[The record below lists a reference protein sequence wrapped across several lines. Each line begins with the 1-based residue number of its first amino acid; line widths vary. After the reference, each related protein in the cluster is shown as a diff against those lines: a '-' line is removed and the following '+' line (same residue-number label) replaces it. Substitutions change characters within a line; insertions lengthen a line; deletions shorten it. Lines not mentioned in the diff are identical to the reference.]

1 MKSKIFIVVSIIFV
15 VAVGVLGY
23 GFFVFKDVLFVKDKF
38 MDGTTING
46 IDVSGLNQEQA
57 TNVVQTH
64 LDSKRNDIK
73 ITLNYQD
80 KTWTLSGKDFEID
93 NHIVPYVENVFDYFN
108 SGNLFQKKTKL
119 DKLNGNKTYLDKPIN
134 LGDAISCNIDFNETS
149 ENIVPAEMDLDIIY
163 EDDGLLVINKKPG
176 VAVHPSILHYTNSLS
191 NGVKYYF
198 DSIGL
203 KRKIRPVNRLDRD
216 TSGLVIF
223 AKNEYIQECL
233 IKQMMAE
240 KFYKEYIAILEGILD
255 KKSGTI
261 DAPIAR
267 KDNSI
272 IERCVNPNGA
282 KAITNF
288 QVIDEFNNL
297 SLVKFVLKTGRTHQ
311 IRVHSQYI
319 GHPILGD
326 TLYGNPSKLI
336 NRQALHCKKMSF
348 INPVTKKQMEFI
360 SPVSEDIKVLFVP
373 FF

>member
-1 MKSKIFIVVSIIFV
+1 MVLKYVANDLSKYQNVRQ
-15 VAVGVLGY
+15 VL
-23 GFFVFKDVLFVKDKF
+23 K
-38 MDGTTING
+38 N
-46 IDVSGLNQEQA
+46 E
-57 TNVVQTH
+57 
-64 LDSKRNDIK
+64 
-73 ITLNYQD
+73 
-80 KTWTLSGKDFEID
+80 
-93 NHIVPYVENVFDYFN
+93 FN
-108 SGNLFQKKTKL
+108 MSNRLITKL
-119 DKLNGNKTYLDKPIN
+119 KKNEFIFLNGVKTYLDKPIN

-149 ENIVPAEMDLDIIY
+149 ENIVPSEMDLDIIY

-176 VAVHPSILHYTNSLS
+176 IAVHPSILHYENSLS

-203 KRKIRPVNRLDRD
+203 KRKIRPVNRLDKD

-233 IKQMMAE
+233 IKQMMCG

-261 DAPIAR
+261 NAPIAR
-267 KDNSI
+267 KENSI
-272 IERCVNPNGA
+272 IERCVNLNGA
-282 KAITNF
+282 KSITNF

-311 IRVHSQYI
+311 IRVHSKYI

-348 INPVTKKQMEFI
+348 IHPVTKKQAEFI
-360 SPVSEDIKVLFVP
+360 SPVSEDVKVLFIP